1 MFTQLNVTMSIN
13 LPELYYDVTIL
24 IWESL
29 SYSELLSLRATCK
42 TLAEKMDFWTI
53 GYGNMIIN
61 IDNFINRCINI
72 IHTYQKPLFQHH
84 GYLTS
89 HCNISCDT
97 RKDYRYAFCYYW
109 KYNNYKKCCDL
120 THMQFIIQGVLY
132 DCSNI
137 MNNIEHISKLDF
149 LVRIIEFNKEM
160 TKNKPKNKL
169 KSDISYHKFI
179 KDMQYIFKDNDWS
192 NKIKEII
199 LGIADM
205 STPENFSLIKE
216 SLFIK

>member
-1 MFTQLNVTMSIN
+1 MSIN
-13 LPELYYDVTIL
+13 LPELYYDVAIL

-42 TLAEKMDFWTI
+42 TLNEKMDFWTI
-53 GYGNMIIN
+53 GFGNIVIN
-61 IDNFINRCINI
+61 IDKFINRCINVI
-72 IHTYQKPLFQHH
+72 RTYQKPLFQHH

-97 RKDYRYAFCYYW
+97 QKDYRYVFCYYW

-120 THMQFIIQGVLY
+120 THTRFVIQGIVY
-132 DCSNI
+132 DYSNI
-137 MNNIEHISKLDF
+137 MDNIEHISKLDS
-149 LVRIIEFNKEM
+149 LVRIIEFNKQM
-160 TKNKPKNKL
+160 IKNKPKNKL
-169 KSDISYHKFI
+169 KSDISYQKFR
-179 KDMQYIFKDNDWS
+179 KDMQTVFKNNNWR

-205 STPENFSLIKE
+205 STSEHFSLIKE